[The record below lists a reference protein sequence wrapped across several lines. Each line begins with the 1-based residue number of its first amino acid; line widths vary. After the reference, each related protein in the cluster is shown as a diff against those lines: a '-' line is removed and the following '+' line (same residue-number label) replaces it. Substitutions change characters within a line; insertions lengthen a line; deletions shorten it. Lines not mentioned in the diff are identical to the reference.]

1 MIPPRLAQVEDKEV
15 RFYVHAPASVRLAL
29 TEEAH
34 KRGTDLWTLGG
45 LVLAQWLEAGCP
57 DGLSVNAAASS
68 PAPSP
73 SSSVAGPKEPGA

>member
-1 MIPPRLAQVEDKEV
+1 MIPPRLAKVEDKEV

-34 KRGTDLWTLGG
+34 KRGIDLWILGG
-45 LVLAQWLEAGCP
+45 LVLAQWLDVGCP
-57 DGLSVNAAASS
+57 DNSAVSS

-73 SSSVAGPKEPGA
+73 SSSVVRTEESPG